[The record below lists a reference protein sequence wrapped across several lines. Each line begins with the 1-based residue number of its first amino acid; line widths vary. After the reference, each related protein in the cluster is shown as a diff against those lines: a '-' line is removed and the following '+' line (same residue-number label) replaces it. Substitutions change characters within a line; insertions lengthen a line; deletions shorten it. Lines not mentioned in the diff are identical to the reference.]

1 MNFLIKT
8 LEENKKFQELTKQIS
23 KTGPIAISGLV
34 DVEKLHVLAGIFN
47 ETKRPM
53 VLVTYNEIQARKLYQ
68 DLKKLIKQ
76 TYFFPKKEITSYDY
90 VAQSKEIEY
99 KRIDVLNKMY
109 LAKQQ
114 KEPIIIVTTIEAV
127 MQKMVAKDTLYQ
139 NVIDFKVGKT
149 YLLDGIKEKLVG
161 LGYERSD
168 LIENKGQF
176 SIRGGI
182 VDVGLSEKIGV
193 RIEFWGDEV
202 DSIRFFQI
210 SSQRST
216 EMLKEITIFPAHEL
230 IVQDLS
236 EAVKNIQEKYPEEI
250 EDIELIKNGD
260 YISKINKYFNEF
272 YKNQASFLDYMSD
285 EYLLLLDEK
294 SKINQRKTNII
305 EDNNKLIA
313 SLVEKEKFVPE
324 AIENISKFEYNF
336 EEKQI
341 IYLEQNDSIKNIQK
355 YYFETREI
363 NFYNLQLDLLLA
375 DIVTYQK
382 NKKKVVLLAGNEISA
397 KKLCNILKENQINY
411 KYEREAENVKPGEI
425 IVTIG
430 GFSSGF
436 ENYDLNL
443 IVVSLQNN
451 FEEPVKR
458 KKKLSSTF
466 KDSEKIVFADLKPGD
481 IVVHQTHGIGQFI
494 GVNTITADGVTK
506 DYIKIKYR
514 NDDILYVPTNSL
526 DSVRKYIGGGD
537 NSSPRLNKLG
547 GKEWSATT
555 SKVKKNLEAVAK
567 DLIELY
573 AKRQKIKGFSFS
585 PDTPWQKQ
593 FEDSFPY
600 TETDD
605 QLRCIQDV
613 KKDMEKPQPMDR
625 LLCGDVGY
633 GKTEVA
639 IRAAFKAVMDQK
651 QVAYLVPTT
660 ILANQQYEE
669 FKTRM
674 QEFAI
679 NVELLN
685 RFKTKKE
692 QDEIIKK
699 LKLGEVD
706 VVVGTHRLL
715 SEDVNFKDLGLLII
729 DEEHRFGVKDKEK
742 IKKLRTNIDV
752 LTMTATPIPRTLHMS
767 IVGVRDMSVIYEPP
781 HNRKPVQT
789 YVLEYDQEVI
799 TEAITKEIERDGQV
813 FYLFNQVE
821 GIEKKANEISILVP
835 EAKVGFAHGKMSGRE
850 LEEIMESFINQ
861 EINVLVCTTIL
872 ESGIDIPNA
881 NTIIVEN
888 ADRLGLAQL
897 YQIRGRVG
905 RSDKQAYAYIT
916 YKRDK
921 LLSEVADKRLKAIK
935 EFTEFGSGFKI
946 AMRDLEIRGAG
957 SMLGEMQHGH
967 MEQVGYD
974 TYCKLLD
981 EVIKEM
987 QGIEVVEEQDVQ
999 IDLAVSSYIPDNFIE
1014 NSSQKIEIYQ
1024 NIALCRTEEELQNVI
1039 DEVIDRYGRVPK
1051 ELENLIDIAR
1061 IKQLARKAN
1070 ILKIA
1075 QRENGIVFYFVKEKI
1090 KPEMVNT
1097 LITKYPMLIK
1107 FSNAVEPYVT
1117 LRIKENENIIEKAK
1131 EFLNTVI
1138 EI

>member
-109 LAKQQ
+109 LAKKQ

-139 NVIDFKVGKT
+139 NVIDFEVGKT

-285 EYLLLLDEK
+285 EYLLLLNEK

-799 TEAITKEIERDGQV
+799 TEAITKEIERGGQV

-821 GIEKKANEISILVP
+821 GIEKKANEISMLVP

-850 LEEIMESFINQ
+850 LEEIMESFINH

-905 RSDKQAYAYIT
+905 RSDKQAYAYVT